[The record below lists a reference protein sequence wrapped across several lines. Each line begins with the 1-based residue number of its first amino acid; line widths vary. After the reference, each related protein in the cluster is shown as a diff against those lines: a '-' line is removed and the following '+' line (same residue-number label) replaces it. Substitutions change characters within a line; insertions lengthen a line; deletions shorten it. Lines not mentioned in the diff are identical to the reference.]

1 MSSEP
6 AGQLASLIASASAA
20 FESGDLPAAENSI
33 QLAFELAGG
42 NLPAQA
48 CWIRGLIRSRQGRYA
63 EALSF
68 LEPLIG
74 IAGLRNY
81 AALYKA
87 LFLAA
92 WGAREPA
99 KAVAAGRRAL
109 EIEPMDH
116 ALRNDLL
123 GQMAVRAIPITE
135 GDLEAALRSLASV
148 PLSPQFPN
156 IYRVCA
162 LTLATK
168 GEKDRAFDL
177 YYPVLEQLVR
187 RKDGRIAWYNY
198 ASVEEGADM
207 ESQSQ
212 RFREGEEAIEAEFAH
227 VSGELALS
235 PGDSVADIGGAGG
248 LYSKRLAAIA
258 REVLLTD
265 VSEALVEKASR
276 QLEDLRNVTCLR
288 HDITVEPLPTPVD
301 KALMCRV
308 TPMLDGWD
316 SFAHA
321 MRNLHGSLKAGGR
334 AFVTNNYDLN
344 GAARALR
351 HALEEPQDRYSTLWM
366 YENMLWLDPESVT
379 RLATE
384 IGFGQS
390 TILNRKQ
397 VAGGLG
403 AFDLLLVK

>member
-1 MSSEP
+1 MSSQP
-6 AGQLASLIASASAA
+6 AGELASLIASASAA
-20 FESGDLPAAENSI
+20 LDRGDLPAAESSI

-42 NLPAQA
+42 NVPAQA
-48 CWIRGLIRSRQGRYA
+48 CWIRGLIRSRQGRFA
-63 EALSF
+63 EALRY
-68 LEPLIG
+68 LEPLVG
-74 IAGLRNY
+74 IAELRDY
-81 AALYKA
+81 TALYKA
-87 LFLAA
+87 LFLAER
-92 WGAREPA
+92 GAGEPA

-109 EIEPMDH
+109 EIEPMDL
-116 ALRNDLL
+116 ALRNDLFGL
-123 GQMAVRAIPITE
+123 MAVQAIPITE
-135 GDLEAALRSLASV
+135 VDLEAALRALASV

-156 IYRVCA
+156 VYRVCA

-177 YYPVLEQLVR
+177 YFPVLEQLVR
-187 RKDGRIAWYNY
+187 RKDGRVVWYNY

-212 RFREGEEAIEAEFAH
+212 RFRDSEGEIDAEFADA
-227 VSGELALS
+227 SRQLDLS

-248 LYSKRLAAIA
+248 LYSKRLAAMA
-258 REVLLTD
+258 REVILTD
-265 VSEALVEKASR
+265 VSGALVEKASR
-276 QLEDLRNVTCLR
+276 QLQDLGNVACLR
-288 HDITVEPLPTPVD
+288 HDITVEPLAAPVN

-308 TPMLDGWD
+308 TPMLAGWE
-316 SFAHA
+316 SFANA
-321 MRNLHGSLKAGGR
+321 MRNLHESLNAGGR
-334 AFVTNNYDLN
+334 ALVTNNYDLHS
-344 GAARALR
+344 AEQALR
-351 HALEEPQDRYSTLWM
+351 QAFEEPQDRYSTLWM

-390 TILNRKQ
+390 TILNRKR

>member
-6 AGQLASLIASASAA
+6 ADRLASLIASASAA
-20 FESGDLPAAENSI
+20 LDGGDLPAAESSI

-42 NLPAQA
+42 NVPAQA
-48 CWIRGLIRSRQGRYA
+48 CWIRGLIHSRRGRFA
-63 EALSF
+63 EALNF
-68 LEPLIG
+68 LEPLVA
-74 IAGLRNY
+74 IAALRDY

-92 WGAREPA
+92 WGAGQPA

-109 EIEPMDH
+109 EIEPMDL
-116 ALRNDLL
+116 ALRNDLF

-135 GDLEAALRSLASV
+135 GDLDAALRALASV

-162 LTLATK
+162 LALATK

-177 YYPVLEQLVR
+177 YFPLLEQLVR
-187 RKDGRIAWYNY
+187 RKDGRVAWYNY
-198 ASVEEGADM
+198 AAVEEGADM

-212 RFREGEEAIEAEFAH
+212 RFRESEIEIEAEFADA
-227 VSGELALS
+227 SRQLELA

-248 LYSKRLAAIA
+248 LYAQRLAAIA
-258 REVLLTD
+258 REVVLTD
-265 VSEALVEKASR
+265 VSGALVEKASR
-276 QLEDLRNVTCLR
+276 QLQHSPNVACLR
-288 HDITVEPLPTPVD
+288 HDITVEPLAAPVD

-308 TPMLDGWD
+308 TPMLAGWD
-316 SFAHA
+316 SFANA
-321 MRNLHGSLKAGGR
+321 MGNLHASLKAEGR
-334 AFVTNNYDLN
+334 AFVTNNYDVHS
-344 GAARALR
+344 AAQALR
-351 HALEEPQDRYSTLWM
+351 HALEEPQERYSTLWM

-379 RLATE
+379 RLATD
-384 IGFGQS
+384 IGFRQS
-390 TILNRKQ
+390 TILNRKR
-397 VAGGLG
+397 VAGELG